1 MSGGS
6 QWQRE
11 VDALKPR
18 KKGKAAKSTGFA
30 GCSCGAM
37 ERVWHEPTGVEVE
50 CSKCGAR
57 ALLAIAIADEVM

>member
-1 MSGGS
+1 MTDTRNE
-6 QWQRE
+6 WQRDA
-11 VDALKPR
+11 DALKKR
-18 KKGKAAKSTGFA
+18 GKAERSVGFA

-37 ERVWHEPTGVEVE
+37 ERVWDEPTGVEVE